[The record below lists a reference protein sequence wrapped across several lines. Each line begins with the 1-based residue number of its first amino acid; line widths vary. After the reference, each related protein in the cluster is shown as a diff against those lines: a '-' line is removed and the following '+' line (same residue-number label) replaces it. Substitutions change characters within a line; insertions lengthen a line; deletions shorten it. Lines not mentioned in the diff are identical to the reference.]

1 MTKRN
6 ITIFVVVLAVLL
18 VLGYFD
24 WFGVLG

>member
-6 ITIFVVVLAVLL
+6 IIIFAVVLAVLL